1 MRFSN
6 LLAAIPL
13 IAGIC
18 SAKIHHIRAI
28 NAQDN
33 ATLFAYGTNIS
44 GLALAYGNT
53 DGEIPSSINPLC
65 ADSLLGLAYII
76 SAPTANFS
84 SLTMDITNSGDVA
97 WNGTINNST
106 SVGSF
111 YIIDSGFTQAG
122 FVSSNA
128 TVANASTI
136 GFSMFGGQVVY
147 VDSSGNYLSQFWA
160 QTTSTD
166 GVWSL
171 LWNTDG
177 TSQTDSVP
185 VTIKTISIAS

>member
-53 DGEIPSSINPLC
+53 D
-65 ADSLLGLAYII
+65 GLAYII